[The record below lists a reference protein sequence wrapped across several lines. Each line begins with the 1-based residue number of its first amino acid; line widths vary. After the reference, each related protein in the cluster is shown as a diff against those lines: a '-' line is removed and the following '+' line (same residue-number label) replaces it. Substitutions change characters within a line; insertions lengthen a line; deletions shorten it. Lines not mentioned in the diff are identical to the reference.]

1 MANKT
6 SKPAEPI
13 EAPVEAAPVIEA
25 AAEAPVEPE
34 AALVV
39 DSQPQVKPENGE
51 KTPSVEPTAPDLP
64 TEDKMADA
72 EALPDAD
79 LLRNLVANI
88 NRRNNPR
95 HRDALWS
102 ELLTLGGAQDGFRFT
117 LAGITAT
124 GEGTHASMMTNWA
137 NAARRKLLE
146 IGA

>member
-6 SKPAEPI
+6 SKPAEQI

-25 AAEAPVEPE
+25 AAEAPVEAVPVGNRE
-34 AALVV
+34 IAEGSGIVTEPK
-39 DSQPQVKPENGE
+39 DPTQPP
-51 KTPSVEPTAPDLP
+51 APDLP
-64 TEDKMADA
+64 TEDQMADA

-88 NRRNNPR
+88 NSRNNPR